1 MGKSFKDTT
10 KQPKKNTLSKVLRV
24 KYEEDEAEQDMSK
37 YVGNSFMLINHGED
51 SDEDI

>member
-24 KYEEDEAEQDMSK
+24 KYEEDEAEQDMGK
-37 YVGNSFMLINHGED
+37 YIGQSFMMVKDKE
-51 SDEDI
+51 EKE

>member
-10 KQPKKNTLSKVLRV
+10 KQPKKRSISKVLRV

-37 YVGNSFMLINHGED
+37 YVGQSFMMLNPHED
-51 SDEDI
+51 SDENI

>member
-10 KQPKKNTLSKVLRV
+10 KQPKKHTLSKVLRV
-24 KYEEDEAEQDMSK
+24 RYEEDEAEQDMSK
-37 YVGNSFMLINHGED
+37 YVGNSFLLIKED